1 MVSAI
6 KQVPE
11 PQGQN
16 PSEAP
21 KGPAVGAPMP
31 GAAAPDPAPDSQQVD
46 VHTVPGGPRVVHG
59 VSPGTDSPH
68 GPAAHPAPEHTDA
81 FSGGY
86 VRLPLR
92 ARIWRRRALIVSLR
106 VLRLV
111 RTGLDKVFPGIR
123 FLLRS
128 VQRRWRR
135 SLQFRTV
142 LTTLLLS
149 ISSFAI
155 VGAYLSNQ
163 IANNLFQERLT
174 QAESETRYNVKQVQD
189 TFDGAQVTDQSS
201 VITLVYDTLN
211 AVEGRGSVIQRRYVF
226 EAMPEQTKPRNR
238 WVESRASDQ
247 LTVSVIP
254 KELRAAVQD
263 SGKDQFWASME
274 FPVGTE
280 DRPGIAVGNKVT
292 FNGTVYELYLIYDLD
307 TAQQTLDEIQNVLWA
322 GGAALI
328 IMIGAIAWYVTR
340 NVVSPVSHAAVVSE
354 KLAAGQLQERMVVK
368 GEDEVA
374 RLGASFNHMA
384 ASLQEQITQLATLSQ
399 MQQRFVSDVSHEL
412 RTPLTTVRMAAE
424 VLYDARDDFDPIN
437 KRSAELL
444 YNQVER
450 FQSLLADLLEISRFD
465 AGVAMLDAEATDIV
479 QLVAH
484 VMEGAAPVAEEYG
497 SAMTLNAPEG
507 SIVVEMDAR
516 RIDRILRNLVLN
528 ALEHGDGKPVNISVA
543 SNATAVA
550 ITVRDHGIGMTPA
563 EAARVFDRFWRAD
576 PARARTTGGS
586 GLGLSIATED
596 TKLHNGWLQAWGNKG
611 VGSNFRL
618 TLPLKQGGT
627 ITKSP
632 LQLEPADVAL
642 PAAGDRTVLVLGN
655 QETEGALAVPHET
668 AEPRGT
674 VAAPDG
680 DVASESDA
688 APETAATGERS

>member
-11 PQGQN
+11 PQGPN
-16 PSEAP
+16 PSHAP
-21 KGPAVGAPMP
+21 ADSAP
-31 GAAAPDPAPDSQQVD
+31 GALRPDPATPVKTADTS
-46 VHTVPGGPRVVHG
+46 RK
-59 VSPGTDSPH
+59 PGT
-68 GPAAHPAPEHTDA
+68 HPVPEHTDA
-81 FSGGY
+81 FGASLA
-86 VRLPLR
+86 RLPSQV
-92 ARIWRRRALIVSLR
+92 RIWRRRALIVAVR
-106 VLRLV
+106 VGRLV
-111 RTGLDKVFPGIR
+111 RTGMDRFFPGIR
-123 FLLRS
+123 YLLYS

-254 KELRAAVQD
+254 PELRAAVQD
-263 SGKDQFWASME
+263 SGKEQFWASTE

-292 FNGTVYELYLIYDLD
+292 FNGTVYELYLIYDLN

-328 IMIGAIAWYVTR
+328 LMIGGIAWYVTR

-424 VLYDARDDFDPIN
+424 VLFDARHEFDPIN

-479 QLVAH
+479 QLVSH

-497 SAMTLNAPEG
+497 SGMTLNAPEG
-507 SIVVEMDAR
+507 SVVVEMDAR

-528 ALEHGDGKPVNISVA
+528 ALEHGEGRPVNISVA
-543 SNATAVA
+543 SNETAVA
-550 ITVRDHGIGMTPA
+550 VTVRDHGIGMSPA

-596 TKLHNGWLQAWGNKG
+596 TKLHNGWLQAWGNTG

-618 TLPLKQGGT
+618 TLPLKKGGT

-632 LQLEPADVAL
+632 LQLEPADVGL
-642 PAAGDRTVLVLGN
+642 PGHGDRTVLVLGS
-655 QETEGALAVPHET
+655 TAAGVADAGKAGAGGEANGGGEADTT
-668 AEPRGT
+668 AEAEEAQVAGGARVPGGT
-674 VAAPDG
+674 HVPGGTGASKAAG
-680 DVASESDA
+680 
-688 APETAATGERS
+688 TGERS

>member
-1 MVSAI
+1 MA
-6 KQVPE
+6 
-11 PQGQN
+11 
-16 PSEAP
+16 
-21 KGPAVGAPMP
+21 
-31 GAAAPDPAPDSQQVD
+31 
-46 VHTVPGGPRVVHG
+46 G
-59 VSPGTDSPH
+59 VL
-68 GPAAHPAPEHTDA
+68 
-81 FSGGY
+81 SG
-86 VRLPLR
+86 LPFR
-92 ARIWRRRALIVSLR
+92 ARIWVRRARIVGLR
-106 VLRLV
+106 VSRLV
-111 RTGLDKVFPGIR
+111 RTGLIRLLPGVR
-123 FLLRS
+123 FLLRALH
-128 VQRRWRR
+128 RRWRR

-149 ISSFAI
+149 IGSFAV

-174 QAESETRYNVKQVQD
+174 QAESETLYNVKQVQD

-211 AVEGRGSVIQRRYVF
+211 AVEGRGNVIQRRYVF

-247 LTVSVIP
+247 LTISVIP
-254 KELRAAVQD
+254 PELRKAVQE
-263 SGKDQFWASME
+263 SGKDQFWASTE

-292 FNGTVYELYLIYDLD
+292 FNGTVYELYLIYDLN
-307 TAQQTLDEIQNVLWA
+307 TAQKTLDEIQNVLLA
-322 GGAALI
+322 GGAVLVLI
-328 IMIGAIAWYVTR
+328 IGAIAWYVTR

-424 VLYDARDDFDPIN
+424 VLYDARHDFDPIN

-465 AGVAMLDAEATDIV
+465 AGVAVLDAEPTDIL
-479 QLVAH
+479 QLVAN
-484 VMEGAAPVAEEYG
+484 VVEDAGPVAAEYG
-497 SAMTLNAPEG
+497 SEVTINSREE
-507 SIVVEMDAR
+507 SIVVEMDDR
-516 RIDRILRNLVLN
+516 RIERILRNLVLN
-528 ALEHGDGKPVNISVA
+528 ALEHSEGKPVSISVA
-543 SNATAVA
+543 ANETAVA
-550 ITVRDHGIGMTPA
+550 VAVRDHGIGMTQA

-586 GLGLSIATED
+586 GLGLSIAAED
-596 TKLHNGWLQAWGNKG
+596 TKLHNGWLQAWGSKG
-611 VGSNFRL
+611 TGSNFRL
-618 TLPLKQGGT
+618 TLPLRQGEA

-632 LQLEPADVAL
+632 LQLEPADVEL
-642 PAAGDRTVLVLGN
+642 PGGSGQGTMLLF
-655 QETEGALAVPHET
+655 
-668 AEPRGT
+668 GT
-674 VAAPDG
+674 VALPEEAGADG
-680 DVASESDA
+680 GPAGPPTGQAEPQPAVPSAA
-688 APETAATGERS
+688 APGSKHGEGREEAK

>member
-1 MVSAI
+1 MVSAT

-11 PQGQN
+11 PSG
-16 PSEAP
+16 PEAHR
-21 KGPAVGAPMP
+21 
-31 GAAAPDPAPDSQQVD
+31 APDL
-46 VHTVPGGPRVVHG
+46 H
-59 VSPGTDSPH
+59 
-68 GPAAHPAPEHTDA
+68 AAKGPEHTDA
-81 FSGGY
+81 
-86 VRLPLR
+86 LPAELASLPFR
-92 ARIWRRRALIVSLR
+92 ARIWRRRGVIVGLRVGRLVQMGVTRFIPAVRFAGLSLR
-106 VLRLV
+106 
-111 RTGLDKVFPGIR
+111 
-123 FLLRS
+123 
-128 VQRRWRR
+128 RRWRR

-142 LTTLLLS
+142 LTTLLLAVT
-149 ISSFAI
+149 SFGA

-174 QAESETRYNVKQVQD
+174 QAESETRYYVKQVQE

-254 KELRAAVQD
+254 PGLRTAVQET
-263 SGKDQFWASME
+263 GKDQYWASTII
-274 FPVGTE
+274 PVGTE

-292 FNGTVYELYLIYDLD
+292 FNGTVYELYLIYDVN
-307 TAQQTLDEIQNVLWA
+307 TAQQTLDEIQGVLLA
-322 GGAALI
+322 GGAVLVL
-328 IMIGAIAWYVTR
+328 MIGAIAWYVTR
-340 NVVSPVSHAAVVSE
+340 NVVSPVSHAALVSE

-384 ASLQEQITQLATLSQ
+384 ASLQEQITKLAMLSQ

-424 VLYDARDDFDPIN
+424 VLYDARHDFDPIN

-465 AGVAMLDAEATDIV
+465 AGVAMLDAEPEDILQV
-479 QLVAH
+479 IAH
-484 VMEGAAPVAEEYG
+484 VIDGAAPVAAEYG
-497 SAMTLNAPEG
+497 SEIILRAPAEG
-507 SIVVEMDAR
+507 IVAEMDAR
-516 RIDRILRNLVLN
+516 RIDRILRNLILN
-528 ALEHGDGKPVNISVA
+528 AVEHGEGRPVTVTVA
-543 SNATAVA
+543 ANQSAVGVA
-550 ITVRDHGIGMTPA
+550 VRDQGIGMTPA

-586 GLGLSIATED
+586 GLGLSIAMED

-611 VGSNFRL
+611 RGANFRL
-618 TLPLKQGGT
+618 TIPLRQGEE
-627 ITKSP
+627 IDRSP
-632 LQLEPADVAL
+632 VQLEPEDIILPDVPHAKN
-642 PAAGDRTVLVLGN
+642 VLVLGPGPTGESGSTAGGRG
-655 QETEGALAVPHET
+655 QGAG
-668 AEPRGT
+668 R
-674 VAAPDG
+674 APAG
-680 DVASESDA
+680 
-688 APETAATGERS
+688 TAATPKESS

>member
-1 MVSAI
+1 M
-6 KQVPE
+6 
-11 PQGQN
+11 
-16 PSEAP
+16 
-21 KGPAVGAPMP
+21 
-31 GAAAPDPAPDSQQVD
+31 
-46 VHTVPGGPRVVHG
+46 
-59 VSPGTDSPH
+59 
-68 GPAAHPAPEHTDA
+68 
-81 FSGGY
+81 
-86 VRLPLR
+86 PLR
-92 ARIWRRRALIVSLR
+92 ARIWRRRALIVVLR
-106 VLRLV
+106 VGRLV
-111 RTGLDKVFPGIR
+111 RTGFDRIFPGIR
-123 FLLRS
+123 YLLHS
-128 VQRRWRR
+128 LQRRWRR

-163 IANNLFQERLT
+163 IANNLFHERLT

-211 AVEGRGSVIQRRYVF
+211 AVEGKGSVIQRRYVF

-247 LTVSVIP
+247 LTISVIP
-254 KELRAAVQD
+254 PDLRAAVQD
-263 SGKDQFWASME
+263 SGKEQFWASTE

-292 FNGTVYELYLIYDLD
+292 FNGTVYELYLIYDLN
-307 TAQQTLDEIQNVLWA
+307 TAQQTLNEIQNVLWA

-328 IMIGAIAWYVTR
+328 LMIGGIAWYVTR

-424 VLYDARDDFDPIN
+424 VLYDARNDFDPIN

-479 QLVAH
+479 QLISH

-497 SAMTLNAPEG
+497 SKMQLNAPEG
-507 SIVVEMDAR
+507 SVVVEMDSR
-516 RIDRILRNLVLN
+516 RIDRILRNLILN
-528 ALEHGDGKPVNISVA
+528 ALEHGEGRAVNISVA
-543 SNATAVA
+543 SNADAVA
-550 ITVRDHGIGMTPA
+550 VTVRDHGIGMSPA

-596 TKLHNGWLQAWGNKG
+596 TKLHNGWLQAWGNTG

-632 LQLEPADVAL
+632 LPLEPADVGFGR
-642 PAAGDRTVLVLGN
+642 PGGHSVLVLGPGA
-655 QETEGALAVPHET
+655 TPALEGSAARNSAPEDSAAGNADAVAGE
-668 AEPRGT
+668 
-674 VAAPDG
+674 
-680 DVASESDA
+680 
-688 APETAATGERS
+688 PETARTGERS

>member
-1 MVSAI
+1 V
-6 KQVPE
+6 
-11 PQGQN
+11 
-16 PSEAP
+16 
-21 KGPAVGAPMP
+21 
-31 GAAAPDPAPDSQQVD
+31 
-46 VHTVPGGPRVVHG
+46 
-59 VSPGTDSPH
+59 
-68 GPAAHPAPEHTDA
+68 PEHTDA
-81 FSGGY
+81 FGASLA
-86 VRLPLR
+86 RLPSQI
-92 ARIWRRRALIVSLR
+92 RIWRRRALIVTVR
-106 VLRLV
+106 VGRLV
-111 RTGLDKVFPGIR
+111 RTGMDRFFPGIR
-123 FLLRS
+123 YLLHS
-128 VQRRWRR
+128 LQRRWRR

-247 LTVSVIP
+247 LTISVIP
-254 KELRAAVQD
+254 PELRTAVQN
-263 SGKDQFWASME
+263 SGKEQFWASTE

-292 FNGTVYELYLIYDLD
+292 FNGTVYELYLIYDLN
-307 TAQQTLDEIQNVLWA
+307 TAQQTLNEIQNVLWA

-328 IMIGAIAWYVTR
+328 LMIGGIAWYVTR

-368 GEDEVA
+368 GEDEMA

-424 VLYDARDDFDPIN
+424 VLFDARHDFDPIN

-479 QLVAH
+479 QLVSH
-484 VMEGAAPVAEEYG
+484 VMEGVSPVAEEYG
-497 SAMTLNAPEG
+497 SGMTLNAPEG
-507 SIVVEMDAR
+507 SVVVEMDAR

-528 ALEHGDGKPVNISVA
+528 ALEHGEGRPVNISVA
-543 SNATAVA
+543 SNETAVA
-550 ITVRDHGIGMTPA
+550 VTVRDHGIGMSPA

-596 TKLHNGWLQAWGNKG
+596 TKLHNGWLQAWGNPG

-632 LQLEPADVAL
+632 LQLEPADVGL
-642 PAAGDRTVLVLGN
+642 PGHGDHSVLVLGSAAAGPADAGDDAIPAD
-655 QETEGALAVPHET
+655 GAAA
-668 AEPRGT
+668 AE
-674 VAAPDG
+674 
-680 DVASESDA
+680 DA
-688 APETAATGERS
+688 AAAEADEARVPGGPHVGAGTHVPGGTRASGVSGTGERS